1 MCLEELESKQRRAP
15 GLPLLHPMHSAPSPA
30 PGPREPPP
38 GLPPCPRAL
47 WPPVGSSHERPR
59 ASVRAQERARLGAPQ
74 WQQLGCP
81 NTIPYT
87 HTSHRN
93 PPSPVLFLM
102 FHRFPVGVWGKA
114 TDDAE
119 GLKRR
124 ASPGRGEGV
133 GEAGGRHREGLLS

>member
-1 MCLEELESKQRRAP
+1 MRGP
-15 GLPLLHPMHSAPSPA
+15 G
-30 PGPREPPP
+30 
-38 GLPPCPRAL
+38 RAL
-47 WPPVGSSHERPR
+47 
-59 ASVRAQERARLGAPQ
+59 RAQERARLGAPQ

-87 HTSHRN
+87 HTSAQK
-93 PPSPVLFLM
+93 PSSPVLFLM

-124 ASPGRGEGV
+124 ASRPGAKGLERQVGDIVRGC
-133 GEAGGRHREGLLS
+133 